1 MRWLISTTAFVGLAA
16 VACAGGDG
24 ADGTPS
30 PTFPPGVQ
38 GTATASS
45 PREVQLADADNGK
58 TVRLARGGTV
68 IVALQSNPSTGF
80 SWYVG
85 ETAGPELALHGE
97 PTFVPPGST
106 SPVVGAAGTQVFTFV
121 TTDIGMPPPGTPA
134 VVQVVL
140 EYKRGFEPNTPP
152 EKTFKFTVEID

>member
-1 MRWLISTTAFVGLAA
+1 MRWLISTTVVVGLAA
-16 VACAGGDG
+16 ASCGGGDG
-24 ADGTPS
+24 ADGARS
-30 PTFPPGVQ
+30 PTAVPGVQ
-38 GTATASS
+38 ATATASS
-45 PREVQLADADNGK
+45 PNEVQLTDADNGK
-58 TVRLARGGTV
+58 TVRLARGGTM
-68 IVALQSNPSTGF
+68 IVALESNPSTGF

-85 ETAGPELALHGE
+85 ETAGPELSLSGE

-121 TTDIGMPPPGTPA
+121 TTDVGMPPAGTPA

>member
-1 MRWLISTTAFVGLAA
+1 
-16 VACAGGDG
+16 
-24 ADGTPS
+24 
-30 PTFPPGVQ
+30 
-38 GTATASS
+38 
-45 PREVQLADADNGK
+45 VQLTDEDNGK
-58 TVRLARGGTV
+58 TVRLARGGTM
-68 IVALQSNPSTGF
+68 IVALESNPSTGF

-85 ETAGPELALHGE
+85 ETAGPELSLSGE

-121 TTDIGMPPPGTPA
+121 TTDVGMPPAGTPA

>member
-1 MRWLISTTAFVGLAA
+1 MRWLISAIVLVGLAA
-16 VACAGGDG
+16 ASCGGG
-24 ADGTPS
+24 KGTDATRT
-30 PTFPPGVQ
+30 PTVVPGPRA
-38 GTATASS
+38 TATATSLK
-45 PREVQLADADNGK
+45 EVRLSDADNGK

-80 SWYVG
+80 SWYAG
-85 ETAGPELALHGE
+85 EMAGPELKLSGE
-97 PTFVPPGST
+97 PTFVPPTST

-121 TTDIGMPPPGTPA
+121 TTDVGMPPPGTPA
-134 VVQVVL
+134 VVQVAL